1 MTIEGIIVGLLAIA
15 IGLAWAFYGL
25 KLFTILLPIWAF
37 FFGLV
42 AGAQWGV
49 DVFGQGFFSTVLSWG
64 IGLVFG
70 LVLAAISFF
79 WYYAAIVIL
88 GGAVGYALGVGVF
101 DYFGIGTGPIIVII
115 GLIVGA
121 IFAIGTF
128 VLGVP
133 VLLVMVFSAFSG
145 AAAVVNGV
153 LLFLG
158 QIKLEGLQEG
168 IFGALFT
175 NGILGTV
182 IWLVLGAVALYWQ
195 MRDVGQTITSIDRTD
210 TSTEP
215 WSRGRS
221 SPPSTRGRR
230 AAAAS
235 SSTGRDGRSPAI
247 SWGTPRSRRGRA
259 GSSTTPTRSS
269 SACGRAS
276 GSRCVRSARTPVRW
290 PRSGSATSARR
301 PWSGRGRP
309 AARSSTRSS
318 GRTPGR
324 PTRAPGWRRPIRS
337 GWIASGR

>member
-49 DVFGQGFFSTVLSWG
+49 DVFGQGFFSSVLSWG
-64 IGLVFG
+64 IGLVLG
-70 LVLAAISFF
+70 LVLAAIAFF

-101 DYFGIGTGPIIVII
+101 DYFGMGTGPIIVII

-182 IWLVLGAVALYWQ
+182 IWLVLGAAALYWQ
-195 MRDVGQTITSIDRTD
+195 MRDVGQTITSIDRT
-210 TSTEP
+210 
-215 WSRGRS
+215 RYQY
-221 SPPSTRGRR
+221 
-230 AAAAS
+230 
-235 SSTGRDGRSPAI
+235 
-247 SWGTPRSRRGRA
+247 
-259 GSSTTPTRSS
+259 
-269 SACGRAS
+269 
-276 GSRCVRSARTPVRW
+276 
-290 PRSGSATSARR
+290 
-301 PWSGRGRP
+301 
-309 AARSSTRSS
+309 
-318 GRTPGR
+318 
-324 PTRAPGWRRPIRS
+324 
-337 GWIASGR
+337 

>member
-49 DVFGQGFFSTVLSWG
+49 DVFGQGFFSSVLSWG
-64 IGLVFG
+64 IGLVLG

-101 DYFGIGTGPIIVII
+101 DYFRIGTGPIIVII

-145 AAAVVNGV
+145 SAAVVNGV
-153 LLFLG
+153 LICSWARSSSKG
-158 QIKLEGLQEG
+158 SRRASSAPCSPTASWGRSSG
-168 IFGALFT
+168 SCSGRSR
-175 NGILGTV
+175 
-182 IWLVLGAVALYWQ
+182 LYWQ
-195 MRDVGQTITSIDRTD
+195 MRDVGQTITSIDRT
-210 TSTEP
+210 SYQY
-215 WSRGRS
+215 
-221 SPPSTRGRR
+221 
-230 AAAAS
+230 
-235 SSTGRDGRSPAI
+235 
-247 SWGTPRSRRGRA
+247 
-259 GSSTTPTRSS
+259 
-269 SACGRAS
+269 
-276 GSRCVRSARTPVRW
+276 
-290 PRSGSATSARR
+290 
-301 PWSGRGRP
+301 
-309 AARSSTRSS
+309 
-318 GRTPGR
+318 
-324 PTRAPGWRRPIRS
+324 
-337 GWIASGR
+337 

>member
-1 MTIEGIIVGLLAIA
+1 MSIEGIIVGLLAIA

-49 DVFGQGFFSTVLSWG
+49 DVFGQGFFASVLSWG

-70 LVLAAISFF
+70 LVLAAISYF

-88 GGAVGYALGVGVF
+88 GGAVGYALGVGFF

-153 LLFLG
+153 LILFLG
-158 QIKLEGLQEG
+158 QIKLEGLNEG

-175 NGILGTV
+175 QRHPGHGHLARARGGRA
-182 IWLVLGAVALYWQ
+182 VLADARRRPDDHL
-195 MRDVGQTITSIDRTD
+195 DRSD
-210 TSTEP
+210 RIPATEP

-235 SSTGRDGRSPAI
+235 SSTGRAAGRQPPA
-247 SWGTPRSRRGRA
+247 GARPDHAAARLGRA
-259 GSSTTPTRSS
+259 RRRRDPR
-269 SACGRAS
+269 ARADLHPGRA
-276 GSRCVRSARTPVRW
+276 A
-290 PRSGSATSARR
+290 
-301 PWSGRGRP
+301 
-309 AARSSTRSS
+309 
-318 GRTPGR
+318 
-324 PTRAPGWRRPIRS
+324 
-337 GWIASGR
+337 